1 MAQTTYTLT
10 QHTIKTGKAIVVN
23 QGRVPHTRKW
33 IIDHFENSK
42 LYNLSECGKFKFM
55 GRSACKSVYMTTVS
69 KRGQY
74 YSLTI
79 NERTNEKAK

>member
-10 QHTIKTGKAIVVN
+10 QHTVKSGQSKVVN

-33 IIDHFENSK
+33 LISHFEKST

-55 GRSACKSVYMTTVS
+55 GRSACKSVYMTTAS
-69 KRGQY
+69 KRGQF
-74 YSLTI
+74 YSLLI
-79 NERTNEKAK
+79 NERVNEKCK